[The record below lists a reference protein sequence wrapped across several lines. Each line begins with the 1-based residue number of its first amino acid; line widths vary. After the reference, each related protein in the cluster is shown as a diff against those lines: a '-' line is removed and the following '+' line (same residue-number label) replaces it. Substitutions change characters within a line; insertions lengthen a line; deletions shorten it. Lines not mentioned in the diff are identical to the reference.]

1 MKIIARISIVTAG
14 MALLAGAVYAQ
25 GDARS
30 ISKGDGDEFTT
41 TDVTRYRD
49 EKYRVTCWVYTGYK
63 KGGISCLPEAGL
75 HELEVHP

>member
-30 ISKGDGDEFTT
+30 INKGDGDEFTSR
-41 TDVTRYRD
+41 DVTRYRD
-49 EKYRVTCWVYTGYK
+49 DKYRVICWVYTGYK
-63 KGGISCLPEAGL
+63 NGGISCLPDAGL
-75 HELEVHP
+75 SEREVHP

>member
-30 ISKGDGDEFTT
+30 ITKGDG
-41 TDVTRYRD
+41 D

-75 HELEVHP
+75 HGREVQP